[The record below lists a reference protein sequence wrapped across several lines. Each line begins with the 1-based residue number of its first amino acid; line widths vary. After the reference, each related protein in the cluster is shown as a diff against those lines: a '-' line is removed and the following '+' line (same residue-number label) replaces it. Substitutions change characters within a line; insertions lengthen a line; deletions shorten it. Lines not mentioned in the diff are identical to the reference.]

1 MTTALRVLIIED
13 SERDAELLVLE
24 LERGGYDPLVERV
37 DTAEAMNAALDQREW
52 HILIS
57 DYRMPRFSGLAA
69 LEVMQQRGIDLPFII
84 VSGTIGEDLAVA
96 AMKAGAHDYIMKGQM
111 ARLIP
116 AIERELRDVA
126 ERRNR
131 RHAEARLRESEEQY
145 RGLVEASPDSIALVD
160 LAGSIVRANQRAAL
174 LFGFQSP
181 EQMIGL
187 SAFEMIASEDRQQ
200 ALDGFR
206 KTPQNGN
213 IRNLEYTMLRRD
225 QSTFPAEITA
235 SLLRDEDGNPQAF
248 VSVARDIS
256 ERKQAQQA
264 LEYQALHDPLTGLPN
279 RTLFFDRLE
288 QAIRTAD
295 RDGTPV
301 ALLLIDLDRFKEIND
316 TFGHHLGDLLLQE
329 LGPRLHAVLR
339 GADTI
344 SRLASEG
351 GNDLAVAR
359 LGGDEF
365 AVLLPNTPG
374 LSATL
379 VAQRILKTVEQPFS
393 LEGQSLDIG
402 GSIGIALYPEHGED
416 AKTLLQHADVAMY
429 DAKRGDSGYS
439 IYESEKDPYTRS
451 RIRLIGDL
459 RRAIDHDEL
468 LLYYQPKADLDSGR
482 IIGVEALI
490 RWRHPEEGF
499 IPPIQVV
506 ELAEHTGLIHP
517 LSSWVLGTAIRQC
530 HAWQD
535 AGLDVPVAVNLSVR
549 SLHDQQLVELIAC
562 LLRTSNVSP
571 SRLGIEITE
580 SAVMTDPERALGIVS
595 RLHAMGVRISI
606 DDFGTGYSSL
616 AYLKHLPVNEVKIDQ
631 SFVFNM
637 LDNDSDYRIVRGI
650 TNLAHDLGLTTV
662 AEGIE
667 TQEAWE
673 RLHELGCDFAQGY
686 YLSPPL
692 PVDKFA
698 LWLRERRAPT
708 NTLGRAAG

>member
-200 ALDGFR
+200 ALDGLR

-225 QSTFPAEITA
+225 QSTFPAEVTA

-264 LEYQALHDPLTGLPN
+264 LEYQAVHDPLTGLPN

-379 VAQRILKTVEQPFS
+379 VAQRILKTFEQPFS

-429 DAKRGDSGYS
+429 DAKRVDSGYS

>member
-96 AMKAGAHDYIMKGQM
+96 AMKAGAHDYIMKGQI

-200 ALDGFR
+200 ALDGLR
-206 KTPQNGN
+206 KTPQIGN

-264 LEYQALHDPLTGLPN
+264 LEYQAVHDPLTGLPN
-279 RTLFFDRLE
+279 RTLFFDRLG

-344 SRLASEG
+344 SRLASEE

-379 VAQRILKTVEQPFS
+379 VAQRILKTFEQPFS

-429 DAKRGDSGYS
+429 DAKRVDSGSS

-499 IPPIQVV
+499 IPPIQIV

-692 PVDKFA
+692 PEDKFA